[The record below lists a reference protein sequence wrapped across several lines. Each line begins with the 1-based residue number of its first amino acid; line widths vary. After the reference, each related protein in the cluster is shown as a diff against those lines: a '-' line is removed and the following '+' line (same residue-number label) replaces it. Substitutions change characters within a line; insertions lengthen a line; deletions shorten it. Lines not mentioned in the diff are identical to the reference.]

1 MTTAKQ
7 QILAAGIKTAELLA
21 HASYRESCYQKV
33 LGHLLRPHFTVHL
46 EVPVTF
52 RLSDQFIYGTGRID
66 LVCTHKA
73 TDETFVIEIKA
84 NVKEH
89 ILAHLGQ
96 LARYCKHY
104 SCHGGLL
111 IYFKGWT
118 KTITTH
124 CLGC

>member
-1 MTTAKQ
+1 MTPIQMILTA
-7 QILAAGIKTAELLA
+7 ATDTAVLLS

-33 LGHLLRPHFTVHL
+33 LGHLLRPHFKVHL

-52 RLSDQFIYGTGRID
+52 RLSDNFVYGTGRID
-66 LVCTHKA
+66 LVCKHKES
-73 TDETFVIEIKA
+73 DDTFVIEIKA

-89 ILAHLGQ
+89 ILAHIGQ

-104 SCHGGLL
+104 SCDGGLL

-118 KTITTH
+118 KTITSHT
-124 CLGC
+124 LGC